1 MYDLNLN
8 IPNITSKK
16 YSNDNRFLLLK
27 NYLYELNETLAFALA
42 DNVAQEVALVSE
54 KNAEDNKKQ
63 REDIQLFQT
72 QSASK
77 FKEIKEDILNIQ
89 GYENLNCERTE
100 KSTAAVAEI
109 RYYPGTKLVF
119 ARIRLETS
127 VALAANTTH
136 YLAKIPGRTPGMF
149 TPLQSFANLV
159 SGGQSSAGVIYKTGD
174 VVFRS
179 DVEVPAGT
187 TVYISGCY
195 IADYEEKEG

>member
-42 DNVAQEVALVSE
+42 DNVAQEVALASE
-54 KNAEDNKKQ
+54 KTAEDNRKH
-63 REDIQLFQT
+63 REDVRNFQT

-77 FKEIKEDILNIQ
+77 FKELKENILNIQ
-89 GYENLNCERTE
+89 SYEKLNCECTD
-100 KSTAAVAEI
+100 KATSAVAEI
-109 RYYPGTKLVF
+109 RYYPCMGMVF
-119 ARIRLETS
+119 VRIRLEVS

-136 YLAKIPGRTPGMF
+136 YLAKIPQHTPGLF

-159 SGGQSSAGVIYKTGD
+159 SGGQSSAGIIYKTGD

-179 DVEVPAGT
+179 DVEVEAGT
-187 TVYISGCY
+187 LVYISGCY